1 MTTQN
6 HPLTLTVESKKLR
19 EIDMNI
25 FTRIIDFLFNKDA
38 KKPTVFQDV
47 DDSAHYPF
55 LVYGTLRPGGGNFE
69 YFLADKDLTNIIDGV
84 TLTGLTMYANGTA
97 YPYAVQDEA
106 GSIQGTLVYV
116 SDEDYVEAQEGL
128 DYLEGFY
135 GFGDTTN
142 HYDRKLVTF
151 THNGERITAWVYVAY
166 RKRDYITEFL
176 KVVPGGDW
184 LAFAEANKTHH
195 GTVWG

>member
-1 MTTQN
+1 
-6 HPLTLTVESKKLR
+6 
-19 EIDMNI
+19 MNI
-25 FTRIIDFLFNKDA
+25 TTNIIDFLFP

-47 DDSAHYPF
+47 DDAGHYPF

-69 YFLADKDLTNIIDGV
+69 YFLAEKNITNIVDGV
-84 TLTGLTMYANGTA
+84 KLDGLTMYANANA

-106 GSIQGTLVYV
+106 GSITATLVYV
-116 SDEDYVEAQEGL
+116 SAEDYADAQHDL

-151 THNGERITAWVYVAY
+151 NHGRERITAWVYVAY

-176 KVVPGGDW
+176 PLVPGGDW
-184 LAFAEANKTHH
+184 LAYAEANKTQH